1 MASLRRL
8 SLFLTG
14 AYFLTSFLLAPQALA
29 APGVLFQSIT
39 VPDSAAT
46 YPLSINKDL
55 IITGYYLDNSGK
67 THGFVRCLDG
77 RITTFDVPGSVLT
90 KPVSINAAGEITGYY
105 EIAEGG
111 VPGTLGFIR
120 ERDGAITTFG
130 TTAYPSSF
138 PAQPVAI
145 NNAGEVVGNF
155 PQAGLGS
162 EAFVRSST
170 GIVQTFSI
178 TIGAAYSTFLTA
190 VNAHGAVV
198 GYGGSDDLASA
209 HGLLWNGQPPAPSP
223 VAGFTEISFP
233 GSTGTF
239 PTGINIRGEIVG
251 CYSIGTVYYDFVRA
265 SDGTFTTIT
274 PPGTVPSCLATSDNT
289 VPGLYHLLPA
299 SVSLNNRGT
308 VIGYTTKA
316 AVTSGFVRFPGGTIV
331 PFAIPG
337 SSLTI
342 PASSTSLDG
351 LDILTGYYTKG
362 TKTEGFIALP

>member
-8 SLFLTG
+8 YLFL
-14 AYFLTSFLLAPQALA
+14 AAVYLLTSSLLVPQALA
-29 APGVLFQSIT
+29 APGPLYLSFT
-39 VPDSAAT
+39 VPGSVAT

-55 IITGYYLDNSGK
+55 TITGYYIDKSGK
-67 THGFVRCLDG
+67 THGFVRCIDG
-77 RITTFDVPGSVLT
+77 QISTFDVPGSVLT

-105 EIAEGG
+105 EIADSGG
-111 VPGTLGFIR
+111 PSTLGFTR
-120 ERDGAITTFG
+120 KRDGAITTFG
-130 TTAYPSSF
+130 TTAFPSF
-138 PAQPVAI
+138 LAQPVAI

-170 GIVQTFSI
+170 GTVQTFSI

-198 GYGGSDDLASA
+198 GYGGSDDLAFA
-209 HGLLWNGQPPAPSP
+209 QGLLWNGQPPTPSP
-223 VAGFTEISFP
+223 GAGFTEISFP

-239 PTGINIRGEIVG
+239 PTGINKRGEIVG
-251 CYSIGTVYYDFVRA
+251 CYSIGSVYYDFLRA
-265 SDGTFTTIT
+265 ADGTFTTIN
-274 PPGTVPSCLATSDNT
+274 PPGTVPSCLATSDTT

-308 VIGYTTKA
+308 LIGYTTNA
-316 AVTSGFVRFPGGTIV
+316 AVTNGFVRFPDGTIV

-362 TKTEGFIALP
+362 TRTEGFIALP

>member
-1 MASLRRL
+1 MASRRL
-8 SLFLTG
+8 YLFL
-14 AYFLTSFLLAPQALA
+14 AAVFLLTSFLLVPQAIA
-29 APGVLFQSIT
+29 APSALYLSFT
-39 VPDSAAT
+39 VPGSAAT

-55 IITGYYLDNSGK
+55 TVTGYYIDKSGN
-67 THGFVRCLDG
+67 THGFVRRLG
-77 RITTFDVPGSVLT
+77 GQITTFDVPGSVLT

-105 EIAEGG
+105 EIAGEA
-111 VPGTLGFIR
+111 PNTLGFTR
-120 ERDGAITTFG
+120 EPDGAITTFG
-130 TTAYPSSF
+130 TTTYPSNF

-170 GIVQTFSI
+170 GTVQMFSI

-209 HGLLWNGQPPAPSP
+209 RGLLWNGQPPAPSP
-223 VAGFTEISFP
+223 GTGFTEISFP

-239 PTGINIRGEIVG
+239 PTGINKRGEIVG
-251 CYSIGTVYYDFVRA
+251 CYIIGSVYYDFLRA
-265 SDGTFTTIT
+265 PDGTFTTIN
-274 PPGTVPSCLATSDNT
+274 PPGTVPSCLAASDST

-308 VIGYTTKA
+308 IIGYTTNA
-316 AVTSGFVRFPGGTIV
+316 AATNGFVRFPDGTIT

-342 PASSTSLDG
+342 PAGSISLDA